1 MATGHV
7 RSSENLQE
15 PKAPAREIFSAPHA
29 DIGVHNKGLKLAWN
43 WSLLQ
48 KSSYA

>member
-29 DIGVHNKGLKLAWN
+29 DIGVHNKGLKLA
-43 WSLLQ
+43 
-48 KSSYA
+48 